1 MEVVIKME
9 YIVRVDKQGRLVLP
23 IELRKDLKLEKGGKI
38 IIKRKNTRIY
48 IETKTE
54 FEDKAKEW
62 KKKIKEIKVIP
73 RKLEVKETKWVSE
86 NWIKKKL
93 CITE

>member
-38 IIKRKNTRIY
+38 IIKRKNTRI
-48 IETKTE
+48 
-54 FEDKAKEW
+54 
-62 KKKIKEIKVIP
+62 
-73 RKLEVKETKWVSE
+73 
-86 NWIKKKL
+86 
-93 CITE
+93 